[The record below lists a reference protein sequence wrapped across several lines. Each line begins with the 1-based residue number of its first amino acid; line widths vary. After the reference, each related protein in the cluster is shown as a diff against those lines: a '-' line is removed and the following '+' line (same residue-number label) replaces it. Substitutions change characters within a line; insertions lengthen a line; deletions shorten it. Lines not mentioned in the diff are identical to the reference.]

1 MVQLGSRALFPQL
14 QARAYCNHAAV
25 SPAST
30 RVMRAV
36 TGVLAEYAQHGLDA
50 IFPFFEQR
58 ESLKDDLRTL
68 LGVEGPIA
76 ITASTNRG
84 LSDAALSLPWQPGD
98 RVLLFEGEFPA
109 NVTPWVQAAKAFG
122 AEVTFLSLDATLPEL
137 LEEARRELA
146 KGKVRVLAVSAVQF
160 QTGRRM
166 PIDQLADLCHQHGA
180 LIAVDAIQAVG
191 VVPFSGA
198 KLDLIAG
205 GAHKWLM
212 GMEGVGYL
220 WARPGLELVPRV
232 SGWLSHAEPVDFLME
247 GAGKLRYDK
256 PIRSEIDFLEIG
268 STNVAGCVALQAAI
282 APILE
287 LGVPAI
293 FEHVQ
298 AWHDRVEPALVERG
312 FTSLRR
318 GPGERSGS
326 LTVSHPDAME
336 LGIQLNEAG
345 VACTTPDGV
354 LRLAPHW
361 PNALDEVDVLTAA
374 LS

>member
-1 MVQLGSRALFPQL
+1 MVELGSRALFPSL

-30 RVMRAV
+30 RVLRAV
-36 TGVLAEYAQHGLDA
+36 TTALAEYGQHGLAA
-50 IFPFFEQR
+50 IFPYFEQR
-58 ESLKDDLRTL
+58 DRLKDDLRTL
-68 LGVEGPIA
+68 LGVEGPLA
-76 ITASTNRG
+76 LTQSTNRS
-84 LSDAALSLPWQPGD
+84 LSDAAMCLPWAEGD
-98 RVLLFEGEFPA
+98 RVLLFDGEFPA

-122 AEVTFLSLDATLPEL
+122 AEVTFLSLDDPIGD
-137 LEEARRELA
+137 ARRELA
-146 KGKVRVLAVSAVQF
+146 KGSVRVLAVSAVQF

-166 PIDQLADLCHQHGA
+166 PLDELADACHEHDA
-180 LIAVDAIQAVG
+180 LIAVDAIQALG

-220 WARPGLELVPRV
+220 YARPGLELVPRIA
-232 SGWLSHAEPVDFLME
+232 GWLSHPEPVDFLLE

-256 PIRSEIDFLEIG
+256 PIRGEIDFLELG
-268 STNVAGCVALQAAI
+268 SHNVAGCVGLQAAVG
-282 APILE
+282 PILE
-287 LGVPAI
+287 LGVDAI

-298 AWHDRVEPALVERG
+298 AWHDRVEPILVERG
-312 FTSLRR
+312 ATSLRR
-318 GPGERSGS
+318 PIGGRSGT
-326 LTVSHPDAME
+326 LAVRHPDAME
-336 LGIQLNEAG
+336 WGQRLNAAG

-361 PNALDEVDVLTAA
+361 PNSLDEADLIAEI
-374 LS
+374 LG